1 MFEPLENPFG
11 PKCHPCPRAGPLKTG
26 GAGRIRTADTQFRKL
41 LLYPSELQPHITSHC
56 STWVWGFCFRH
67 HRHSLQS
74 LQILNFLARF
84 CAPSSCR
91 PRCGSPRVR
100 AIGTMNCRRVDAITK
115 SLLPRTGFPN
125 ACQNVPQIE
134 SDTLIETE
142 VLASEASAA

>member
-1 MFEPLENPFG
+1 
-11 PKCHPCPRAGPLKTG
+11 
-26 GAGRIRTADTQFRKL
+26 
-41 LLYPSELQPHITSHC
+41 
-56 STWVWGFCFRH
+56 
-67 HRHSLQS
+67 LQS